1 MLALDGR
8 PGPGFIGIP
17 GIPGPLTVFLDF
29 TIPLISIPKIL
40 RQTNINPDAPDRESY
55 ESIHGFHVRNQEYDN
70 RPHEA
75 EQRLLGQSDDKVHP

>member
-1 MLALDGR
+1 MLALDDR
-8 PGPGFIGIP
+8 PGPDIPGFIGIP
-17 GIPGPLTVFLDF
+17 GTAFLDF

-55 ESIHGFHVRNQEYDN
+55 ESIHRFHVGNQQYDN

-75 EQRLLGQSDDKVHP
+75 KQRLLG